1 MLCTTLLHPM
11 VLSSIGGT
19 YHHDLVLDRKTANL
33 LYGDTIHMYQ
43 KMMCKFLLAISTYK
57 YVSVNTIAFLIRF
70 DGLYGA
76 IIIYKP
82 GSLDTNGKAKSVDK
96 EFVTTLIGKYIV

>member
-1 MLCTTLLHPM
+1 MHVEEEEGTPFSRLNH
-11 VLSSIGGT
+11 LS
-19 YHHDLVLDRKTANL
+19 HC
-33 LYGDTIHMYQ
+33 IHMYQ